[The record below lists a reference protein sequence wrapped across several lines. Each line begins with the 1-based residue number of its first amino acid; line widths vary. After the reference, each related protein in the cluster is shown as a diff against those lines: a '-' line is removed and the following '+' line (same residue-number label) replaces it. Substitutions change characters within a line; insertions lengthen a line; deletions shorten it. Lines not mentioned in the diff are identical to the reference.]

1 MRSSGPYGRGFVECA
16 NEYNRCLCSWQR
28 FVEGRAGD
36 ALDVTARQNLARA
49 SAVLSRYVARATRE
63 ARQARKYCRHE
74 RHRRGASRPTWA
86 TGFVPVDP
94 VYTNHVEAYNCAMR
108 AFEVHAIPLVIQTL
122 GHRETYQRR
131 ADALNGAIKKF
142 SRFAWGV
149 IRDRDRYRRECQS
162 YTAQA

>member
-1 MRSSGPYGRGFVECA
+1 MRSSGPYGRDFVECA
-16 NEYNRCLCSWQR
+16 NEYNRCLRAWQR

-36 ALDVTARQNLARA
+36 TLDDTTRQNLARA
-49 SAVLSRYVARATRE
+49 SADLGMYVAQATRE
-63 ARQARKYCRHE
+63 ALRQRKHCHQE
-74 RHRRGASRPTWA
+74 RRRRGASRPVWA

-94 VYTNHVEAYNCAMR
+94 VYTNHVETYNGAMR
-108 AFEVHAIPLVIQTL
+108 AFEVHAMPLAIQTP